1 MKKILLLSLVA
12 IGISATAATARAGG
26 FSVGITIDRPCPP
39 IFVPALPI
47 CAPPLVVYGGYEH
60 QYIVRDRDYRDRDYG
75 RGFHRDYRRDER
87 VEHRRVEN
95 RREDRF
101 HHDRF

>member
-47 CAPPLVVYGGYEH
+47 CAPPPCFYGGYEH
-60 QYIVRDRDYRDRDYG
+60 QYIVRGRDYRDRDF
-75 RGFHRDYRRDER
+75 RRDYRRDER
-87 VEHRRVEN
+87 AEHRFAE

>member
-26 FSVGITIDRPCPP
+26 FSVGITIDRACPP

-47 CAPPLVVYGGYEH
+47 CVPPPVVCGGFEH
-60 QYIVRDRDYRDRDYG
+60 RIIVRDRDCDYD
-75 RGFHRDYRRDER
+75 RDYRRDYRRER
-87 VEHRRVEN
+87 VEHRRFEE
-95 RREDRF
+95 RRDDRF
-101 HHDRF
+101 HHGRY

>member
-12 IGISATAATARAGG
+12 IGISAAAATARADG
-26 FSVGITIDRPCPP
+26 FSVGFTIGRPCPP
-39 IFVPALPI
+39 IFAPALPI
-47 CAPPLVVYGGYEH
+47 CVPPPVVYGGFEYRV
-60 QYIVRDRDYRDRDYG
+60 IVRDRDDRDRGHD
-75 RGFHRDYRRDER
+75 RDFRRDFRRDER
-87 VEHRRVEN
+87 SERRFAD

>member
-1 MKKILLLSLVA
+1 MKRILLLSLVA

-39 IFVPALPI
+39 IVVPALPI
-47 CAPPLVVYGGYEH
+47 CAPPPVIYGGFEH
-60 QYIVRDRDYRDRDYG
+60 RIIVRDRDYDRDF
-75 RGFHRDYRRDER
+75 RQDYRRER
-87 VEHRRVEN
+87 VEHRFAD
-95 RREDRF
+95 RREDRS